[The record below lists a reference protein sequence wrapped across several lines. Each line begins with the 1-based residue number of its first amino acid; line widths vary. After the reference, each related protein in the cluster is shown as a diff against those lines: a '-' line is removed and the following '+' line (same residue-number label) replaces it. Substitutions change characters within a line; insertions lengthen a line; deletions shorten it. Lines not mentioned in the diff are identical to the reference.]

1 MNQVN
6 PHLAVVQEAHMG
18 SKNSVVI
25 ILALVVLIGGVI
37 YLSQAVEPPRDTAV
51 DVLENERFAQ

>member
-1 MNQVN
+1 
-6 PHLAVVQEAHMG
+6 MG